1 MARAEQHAFVAPHG
15 QHHTGYLDYGNQP
28 STYIAH
34 LFNYAGA
41 PWLTQKW
48 VRRVMD
54 QCKSAV
60 TPYGGYGGDE
70 DQGQMGALN
79 ALMAMG
85 LFSVNGG
92 CSVEPFYEI
101 TSPVF
106 DRIAVHLDPRYYE
119 GQQFVIEVARTSE
132 EDLYIQSAR
141 LNGVPLER
149 PWFYHRELAKGG
161 TLELVLGPE
170 PNKEWGS
177 RVEDAPPSMSTI

>member
-1 MARAEQHAFVAPHG
+1 MNL
-15 QHHTGYLDYGNQP
+15 LDYGNQP

-54 QCKSAV
+54 QAKSDI
-60 TPYGGYGGDE
+60 TPFGGYGGDE

-79 ALMAMG
+79 VLMAMG

-92 CSVEPFYEI
+92 CSVEPYYEI

-106 DRIAVHLDPRYYE
+106 ERVVIHLDERYHAGE
-119 GQQFVIEVARTSE
+119 TFVIEAKGASPENV
-132 EDLYIQSAR
+132 YIQSAS
-141 LNGVPLER
+141 LNGEPLDR
-149 PWFYHRELAKGG
+149 PWFYHRDLAQGG
-161 TLELVLGPE
+161 VLELVLGPV
-170 PNKEWGS
+170 PNKLWGS
-177 RVEDAPPSMSTI
+177 RPEDAPPSMSTEKQRNREDVR